1 MREINTQEFNHE
13 CYQYFVSL
21 GFTREETETILQKI
35 SLLKNTRKNIEE
47 IKADIDAFPILKF
60 SQKERNE
67 FICTNAEI
75 LFNKYSLNV
84 YMKIKMLAEAYGREE
99 AGRILQK
106 CPAVIRYG
114 PDAYEHEYKIY
125 KNEEKMRIERE
136 RRWEKQKN
144 ERDLKVP
151 EKEQKDTFTLK
162 ELEMM
167 MYMYNSSGEQ
177 IRSEEEASRYFKIR
191 LEHIKNLHYR
201 FLLRFGDNKYEVL
214 RKRKLEL
221 ERKRK
226 RRMEK
231 REVYLQIRRRKLR
244 EFLD

>member
-1 MREINTQEFNHE
+1 
-13 CYQYFVSL
+13 
-21 GFTREETETILQKI
+21 
-35 SLLKNTRKNIEE
+35 
-47 IKADIDAFPILKF
+47 
-60 SQKERNE
+60 
-67 FICTNAEI
+67 
-75 LFNKYSLNV
+75 
-84 YMKIKMLAEAYGREE
+84 
-99 AGRILQK
+99 
-106 CPAVIRYG
+106 
-114 PDAYEHEYKIY
+114 
-125 KNEEKMRIERE
+125 
-136 RRWEKQKN
+136 
-144 ERDLKVP
+144 
-151 EKEQKDTFTLK
+151 
-162 ELEMM
+162 MM

-221 ERKRK
+221 ERERK

>member
-13 CYQYFVSL
+13 CYQYFASL
-21 GFTREETETILQKI
+21 GFTKEQTETTLQKI
-35 SLLKNTRKNIEE
+35 ALLKNNRKNIEE
-47 IKADIDAFPILKF
+47 IKADIAAFSILKF

-114 PDAYEHEYKIY
+114 SDAYEHEYKIY
-125 KNEEKMRIERE
+125 KNEERMRIERE
-136 RRWEKQKN
+136 RRREKQKN

-151 EKEQKDTFTLK
+151 EKEQEDTFTLK

-191 LEHIKNLHYR
+191 LEHIKKLHYH

-221 ERKRK
+221 ERERK
-226 RRMEK
+226 RRIEK
-231 REVYLQIRRRKLR
+231 RKEYLQIRRRKLR
-244 EFLD
+244 EYLD